1 MSLTVL
7 KYFLS
12 GLDTNHPYV
21 WLVIVLQLMCW
32 KDLSVDSVT
41 MK

>member
-1 MSLTVL
+1 MRRGAIYMSLTVL

-21 WLVIVLQLMCW
+21 WLVIVL
-32 KDLSVDSVT
+32 
-41 MK
+41 